1 MKEVTFIMEEIMKL
15 SVPGVE
21 QAVSAQE
28 WQVRVDL
35 AALYRL
41 VASFGWD
48 DLVFTHLSARVPGD
62 DEHFL
67 INPYGLLYDEM
78 CASNMVKVD
87 LNGDKVMDSPFDINP
102 AGFIVHSAVH
112 EVRHDAMCVA
122 HWHSRAGV
130 AVAAQKKGLLPISQ
144 QASLSLASIA
154 YHDYEGIA
162 VDEEEKQSLQR
173 DLGDKVNLVLRNHG
187 LLVVGETIADAF
199 LFMYNLESA
208 CQIQIAAMAGNSE
221 LIHFDQAIID
231 DTGRTTQAAT
241 KGMLGGIAWP
251 ALIRRLDK
259 KDPSFR
265 D

>member
-231 DTGRTTQAAT
+231 DTGRTIQAAT